1 MQRYLIPIQNCNK
14 YFVFLIFFI
23 RFVKIEKNDEL
34 NEVIFQY
41 CKQEEV
47 FCMCRIIIKLH
58 KLGYL
63 AKSESYMLQGKRTD
77 NVLESSRFYNKTK
90 IKNKWIV
97 PIVSKTVTKRQGS
110 ELKLKFFHIDVRWI
124 SSKILWNCNLIS
136 FYVIVLTT

>member
-1 MQRYLIPIQNCNK
+1 MMTERITTILYTTKISNKNQTYINSLRKGIYLLELFQVPKYLMQRYLIPIQNCNK

-63 AKSESYMLQGKRTD
+63 AKSESYMLQGRRTD

-90 IKNKWIV
+90 IKNK
-97 PIVSKTVTKRQGS
+97 
-110 ELKLKFFHIDVRWI
+110 
-124 SSKILWNCNLIS
+124 
-136 FYVIVLTT
+136 